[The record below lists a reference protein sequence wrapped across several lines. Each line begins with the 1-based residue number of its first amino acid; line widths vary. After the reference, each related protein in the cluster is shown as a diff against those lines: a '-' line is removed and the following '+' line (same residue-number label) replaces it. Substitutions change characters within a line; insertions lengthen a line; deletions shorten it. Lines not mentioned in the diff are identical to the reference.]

1 MCLSRV
7 EVYYANRSIYWSIFL
22 KYILLELFS
31 TFQSLRVLVCA
42 LGGRIDLSPG
52 SSREIGASAEKEDFD
67 RMMLM
72 LLMMMMLMLL
82 MMMML
87 MLSNLMIM
95 MRDAEAL
102 KLGDQHNAD
111 ALKLDDDDAV
121 GLKPGDAYNAAL
133 EFCDDQHNAALEL
146 DDYDS

>member
-1 MCLSRV
+1 MHWEAGLTYLRAAAV
-7 EVYYANRSIYWSIFL
+7 
-22 KYILLELFS
+22 KLE
-31 TFQSLRVLVCA
+31 
-42 LGGRIDLSPG
+42 P
-52 SSREIGASAEKEDFD
+52 AEKEDFD
-67 RMMLM
+67 
-72 LLMMMMLMLL
+72 
-82 MMMML
+82 MMML

-146 DDYDS
+146 DDYYS